1 MHYGDAIVGNFG
13 GEGRIQYTALGDA
26 MNTAARLEAANK
38 MLETKVLLSREAMER
53 TGLDWYRPM
62 GRITLRGRSTPV
74 EVFEPVPDWDEKDR
88 AAVTAIIAAH
98 EKGDSDSIQAL
109 GAVIKRCGEDLGLVN
124 LLKRLKKTKMEKAMH
139 LDKNA
144 PVPSGRILPG
154 FAKAALATFLLFGA
168 GSVALAQNMVVRS
181 TGPSASSYPAGK
193 KMGNDAKITLKAQ
206 DKVTILTQS
215 GTRVLSGPG
224 TYSLAQGSSSTSTAS
239 TRLSSFINNRG
250 SRRARTGAVRGD
262 SSAAVVT
269 PNNPNLW
276 FLDVTKGGKFC
287 VTNPKGLVV
296 WRPDYTGSATA
307 SIVEPTS
314 GNVTEIAWRKGN
326 PLKAWPKDVLPVA
339 DGASYRLLGSNVPQ
353 SVEVSFVVLEKEPA
367 DLDETAAVLIEKGCS
382 GQLDLLV
389 ETLNANNEDAAD
401 QG

>member
-1 MHYGDAIVGNFG
+1 
-13 GEGRIQYTALGDA
+13 
-26 MNTAARLEAANK
+26 
-38 MLETKVLLSREAMER
+38 
-53 TGLDWYRPM
+53 
-62 GRITLRGRSTPV
+62 
-74 EVFEPVPDWDEKDR
+74 
-88 AAVTAIIAAH
+88 
-98 EKGDSDSIQAL
+98 
-109 GAVIKRCGEDLGLVN
+109 
-124 LLKRLKKTKMEKAMH
+124 MH
-139 LDKNA
+139 LDKHILA
-144 PVPSGRILPG
+144 RPGKILPG
-154 FAKAALATFLLFGA
+154 FAKAALGTVLLFGA
-168 GSVALAQNMVVRS
+168 GSAALAQNMVVRS
-181 TGPSASSYPAGK
+181 TGPSASAYPAGK

-206 DKVTILTQS
+206 DKVTILTRS

-224 TYSLAQGSSSTSTAS
+224 TFSLAQGSSTASSAS

-269 PNNPNLW
+269 PSNPNLW

-287 VTNPKGLVV
+287 VTDPKGLVV

-326 PLKAWPKDVLPVA
+326 PLKAWPKDELPVT
-339 DGASYRLLGSNVPQ
+339 DGASYRLLGSSVPQ
-353 SVEVSFVVLEKEPA
+353 SVEVNFVLLETEPA
-367 DLDETAAVLIEKGCS
+367 DLDDTAAMLIEKGCT

-389 ETLNANNEDAAD
+389 ETLNANNKETAD